1 MVYMRK
7 SKVLQFER
15 NDNKGKAREILKNG
29 ILDMSVERLIQ
40 MTQFGLCGNINTMV
54 GICGTSHYFNK
65 MDYIESENDD
75 EQVLIGYSYVADNED
90 DVVASTFICIAEIED
105 ISGCINADNPDN
117 VLDINIAMT
126 DGTEITINVIY

>member
-1 MVYMRK
+1 
-7 SKVLQFER
+7 
-15 NDNKGKAREILKNG
+15 
-29 ILDMSVERLIQ
+29 
-40 MTQFGLCGNINTMV
+40 
-54 GICGTSHYFNK
+54 